1 LAKTAVVSPVQAAKL
16 ATAKQN
22 DYAPQFPVRLMNKD
36 FKLILAAAAEA
47 ELSMPATERAAA
59 VNSAEAAAG
68 GEEDFSAVIRRMEEA
83 A

>member
-1 LAKTAVVSPVQAAKL
+1 MQAAKL

-22 DYAPQFPVRLMNKD
+22 DYAPQFPVRLMDKD
-36 FKLILAAAAEA
+36 FRLILAAAAQV

-59 VNSAEAAAG
+59 INSAEAAVG
-68 GEEDFSAVIRRMEEA
+68 GEEDFSAVIRRMEQQAGMEKAPA